1 MATQTH
7 YLTNTLVGGW
17 QSMSTTTPGAD
28 AYASPV
34 TGWIVGSTA
43 PGSLLYSSFAPA
55 AERLESTFAATA
67 QPDGTL
73 DTSLKDALYID
84 PGGGGDYAS
93 GNWTVNGVVRANTN
107 GGAQDGRLRYRL
119 FKADADGTNATE
131 ITAAAQLGATLT
143 NVSNAADFNSS
154 VTFNPGAFSVTASQK
169 LFLQLAWE
177 RTGAGGMTTADIN
190 FRIGTNST
198 RVVTADFT
206 AGSTAY
212 TADVSETVSLSES
225 ASAAFD
231 AITSPS
237 ESVGAVTEAVTG
249 AYGAVASPAETVAH
263 AESLA
268 SQWTTSPSAAETV
281 GLDESLAAGLL
292 LSADVSES
300 VGAIGEVASAGYE
313 ARPVPQ
319 ETVGISESAST
330 TFAAI
335 AAPSESV
342 ALSET
347 AAAGMGSSANVAE
360 SLGSISENSGVGYSA
375 AVAPSESV
383 TVAES
388 VEGTQSGGGGTSY
401 TAEVG
406 ESVSLAD
413 ALGSTLTTEAQVA
426 DTVALT
432 EQVSADGLVPIYDLA
447 TSTVVAS
454 PDGQSSIV
462 STGGRAAITSIDA
475 TAIIEEN

>member
-17 QSMSTTTPGAD
+17 QSMSTTTPGSD

-34 TGWIVGSTA
+34 TGWIVGSTT
-43 PGSLLYSSFAPA
+43 PGSNLYSSFAPA
-55 AERLESTFAATA
+55 TERAEATFGATA
-67 QPDGTL
+67 QPDGSL

-119 FKADADGTNATE
+119 FKADADGTSATE
-131 ITAAAQLGATLT
+131 ITAAAQLGVTLT

-154 VTFNPGAFSVTASQK
+154 VTFNPGAFSVTASQR
-169 LFLQLAWE
+169 LFIQLAWE

-198 RVVTADFT
+198 RVVTSDFT

-212 TADVSETVSLSES
+212 TADVDETVSLSES
-225 ASAAFD
+225 AGAAFA
-231 AITSPS
+231 AIANPS
-237 ESVGAVTEAVTG
+237 ESVGAIGESASSV
-249 AYGAVASPAETVAH
+249 YGAVASPAETVAH
-263 AESLA
+263 DESLA
-268 SQWTTSPSAAETV
+268 SQWATSPGVAETV

-292 LSADVSES
+292 LSADVNES
-300 VGAIGEVASAGYE
+300 VGAIDEAASASYE

-319 ETVGISESAST
+319 ETVEISESAGAA
-330 TFAAI
+330 FAAI
-335 AAPSESV
+335 TAPSESV
-342 ALSET
+342 ALSE
-347 AAAGMGSSANVAE
+347 AAATGMGSSVTVAE
-360 SLGSISENSGVGYSA
+360 GLGSISDSSSVGYSA
-375 AVAPSESV
+375 VVAPSESV
-383 TVAES
+383 SIAEN
-388 VEGTQSGGGGTSY
+388 VEGAQSSGGVSY
-401 TAEVG
+401 TADVG
-406 ESVSLAD
+406 ESMSLAD
-413 ALGSTLTTEAQVA
+413 ALGSTLTTTAQVA
-426 DTVALT
+426 DAVALA
-432 EQVSADGLVPIYDLA
+432 EQISAGGLVPVYDSA

-462 STGGRAAITSIDA
+462 STGARAAITSIDA
-475 TAIIEEN
+475 TAIIEED